1 MAYSIN
7 SVNLLYKGNSP
18 EAAMLAREIT
28 LWLEKRQIGVRL
40 IFSGQ
45 GTPPPGAGNEPDAA
59 ADLTLVLGG
68 DGTILG
74 AARSLLAHGIP
85 MLGINLGA
93 VGMLAPIS
101 PQKWRVALEQVLSGE
116 MLVEKRLTL
125 SCGVIRRD
133 ELIYEGVAFND
144 VAVNRGALARL
155 ITLDIFMDGSRLG
168 SLRTDGVLVS
178 TPTGSS
184 GYCLSVGGPVVSP
197 GLDCLIMA
205 PICPFLKTMPPMVLT
220 SDKRIEIAV
229 SAMPTNSE
237 AYLTRDGQEGIV
249 LEIGDKVV
257 VGAAAHK
264 VLLAYLPGTSF
275 YSQLRD
281 RGIL

>member
-1 MAYSIN
+1 MA
-7 SVNLLYKGNSP
+7 
-18 EAAMLAREIT
+18 RDIT

-45 GTPPPGAGNEPDAA
+45 GTPPHGADNQVDKA

-74 AARSLLAHGIP
+74 AARSQLNLDIP
-85 MLGINLGA
+85 LLGINLGA
-93 VGMLAPIS
+93 VGMLAPIA
-101 PQKWRVALEQVLSGE
+101 PQYWKEALARVLAGE
-116 MLVEKRLTL
+116 MLIEPRLAL
-125 SCGVIRRD
+125 SCGVTRQGR
-133 ELIYEGVAFND
+133 LIYEGVAFND

-155 ITLDIFMDGSRLG
+155 ITVDIFMDGDCLG

-184 GYCLSVGGPVVSP
+184 GYCLSVGGPLVSP

-205 PICPFLKTMPPMVLT
+205 PICPFLKTMPPMVYA
-220 SDKRIEIAV
+220 SDKLIELVV

-249 LEIGDKVV
+249 LEVGDRVSV
-257 VGAAAHK
+257 EAAAHK

-275 YSQLRD
+275 YSQLKD